1 MAKPIIHAQ
10 SSVKKFGGKIE
21 DYIEI
26 HNLLDSSK
34 SVISDNRHRALTHN
48 SWFLNTIIE
57 KIFGVYIT
65 NADGKIVSTKDIA
78 EQHVLE
84 DFGGKFIPSG
94 QDYLQEIVYKEWMNC
109 NGYPASRKNVEL
121 NTTTTFIPFKNND

>member
-10 SSVKKFGGKIE
+10 SSVKKFGGSIN

-48 SWFLNTIIE
+48 SWFVNTIIE

-65 NADGKIVSTKDIA
+65 NTDGKMVSTKDIA
-78 EQHVLE
+78 EQHILE

-94 QDYLQEIVYKEWMNC
+94 QDYLQEMVYKEWMNS
-109 NGYPASRKNVEL
+109 NGYPASRVNVET
-121 NTTTTFIPFKNND
+121 NAKTFFIPFKNND